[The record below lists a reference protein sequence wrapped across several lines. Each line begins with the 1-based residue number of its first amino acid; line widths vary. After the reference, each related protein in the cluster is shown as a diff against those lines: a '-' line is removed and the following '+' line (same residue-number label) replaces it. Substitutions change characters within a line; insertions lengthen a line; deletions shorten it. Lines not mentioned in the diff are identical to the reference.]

1 MQCQLQQQQWDP
13 LRENFISS
21 LVACAQNGYAREA
34 NPFVGLCR
42 EVWGDEQLFDAL
54 KDLPHGPLLRT
65 RLMYAA
71 KQNDDARVQ
80 WLLTRGA
87 RANLGDK
94 AGWTAMHYACHHGA
108 VQSILA
114 LLRPRCTLAKV
125 ADVNARTLIGETA
138 LHFASANNFS
148 HIVRLLLEAGA
159 DVNAQS
165 SNGQTPLHFAASAG
179 ATASMRTLLDMGASI
194 DSGEIDFLTPL
205 HLASLHGRTEA
216 CRMLIEGGARVEGLE
231 AAHLNYAAP
240 SIMFPYCEEYAA
252 ERPLAAACSG
262 NFADIV
268 RLLVD
273 AGAKIWVAPHEST
286 CSPLIV
292 AAYGGHASIVRILLE
307 TDNQSRKR
315 KRTMSTPGFRDGFRD
330 GYGDGF
336 RDGFRDAWGSA
347 FHYACKQGHRDVVNI
362 LLHMCAINVDEPN
375 SEGCSPLHLVL
386 QGNGEERACMIEE
399 LLGAGARTSMGLFN
413 AEGHSPIHAAS
424 TSDDFNMALFALLE
438 SPHAQLDAG
447 NERGET
453 ALFVA
458 SQCGAIE
465 NVHDLVLRGADLDAV
480 NHEGTTA
487 LAAASLQGYAHIVR
501 VLLSAG
507 ADISIEN
514 DSGETP
520 LSYAQAA
527 GWQDVLSAL
536 YEHGAEEAIDEEE
549 GYSMDESHS
558 ECEYAESD
566 SEGSEYIYIFDGD
579 RDT

>member
-1 MQCQLQQQQWDP
+1 MQGQLQQQQWDP
-13 LRENFISS
+13 LRENFICS

-71 KQNDDARVQ
+71 KKDDFARVQ

-114 LLRPRCTLAKV
+114 LLSPRCTLAKV
-125 ADVNARTLIGETA
+125 ADVNARTLLGSTA
-138 LHFASANNFS
+138 LHFASANNFTD
-148 HIVRLLLEAGA
+148 IVRILVEAGA

-165 SNGQTPLHFAASAG
+165 SNGQTPLHWAAHTG
-179 ATASMRTLLDMGASI
+179 ATASMRALLDMGAHI

-205 HLASLHGRTEA
+205 HLASLYGRTEA

-240 SIMFPYCEEYAA
+240 SIMFPYCEGYAA
-252 ERPLAAACSG
+252 DRPLAAACSG

-273 AGAKIWVAPHEST
+273 AGANIWVAPQEST

-292 AAYGGHASIVRILLE
+292 AAYEGHASIVRILLE
-307 TDNQSRKR
+307 SDNQSRKR
-315 KRTMSTPGFRDGFRD
+315 KRTMSTP
-330 GYGDGF
+330 
-336 RDGFRDAWGSA
+336 GFRDAWGSA

-375 SEGCSPLHLVL
+375 SEGCSPLHLAL
-386 QGNGEERACMIEE
+386 QAPGDGRACIIEQ
-399 LLGAGARTSMGLFN
+399 LLGAGARTSIGLFN
-413 AEGHSPIHAAS
+413 AEGHSPIHLAA
-424 TSDDFNMALFALLE
+424 TSDDNNIALFALLD

-458 SQCGAIE
+458 SQCGAID
-465 NVHDLVLRGADLDAV
+465 NVRDLIQRGAELDAI
-480 NHEGTTA
+480 NHDGTTA
-487 LAAASLQGYAHIVR
+487 LAAASLQGYAQTVR
-501 VLLSAG
+501 VLLNAG

-520 LSYAQAA
+520 VSYARAI

-536 YEHGAEEAIDEEE
+536 YEHGAEDAIDEDEE
-549 GYSMDESHS
+549 GYSFEGDG
-558 ECEYAESD
+558 ESD
-566 SEGSEYIYIFDGD
+566 ETDSDEGDEGDGYVYIFDED
-579 RDT
+579 RDA